1 MIQLGYVLLSFGF
14 FYLFLTFYGV
24 FEKDSDTTCHLP
36 KKKHEPKE
44 EQKNID
50 NKEINKP
57 NKIKRI

>member
-24 FEKDSDTTCHLP
+24 FEKDSDTTYHLP
-36 KKKHEPKE
+36 KKKQEPK
-44 EQKNID
+44 KNID